1 MKFSTKTKYGLS
13 AMILLAEY
21 YESEMLKSLVSLSEE
36 LGISKIYLEQ
46 VFSQLK
52 GNELVVSIKGPKG
65 GYRLSRDAKEISV
78 LTILQA
84 TESSLFDAEEYPSNN
99 IETTSFE
106 MVFYP
111 FQNHIIEFFSKISLY
126 DLMEKFD
133 QINFNDSFMYY
144 L

>member
-21 YESEMLKSLVSLSEE
+21 YESKTLKSLVSLSEE

-78 LTILQA
+78 LNILQA
-84 TESSLFDAEEYPSNN
+84 TESSLFDAEESPSNN
-99 IETTSFE
+99 IEITSFE
-106 MVFYP
+106 MVFHP
-111 FQNHIIEFFSKISLY
+111 FQNHIVEFFSKISLY

>member
-21 YESEMLKSLVSLSEE
+21 YESQTLKSLVSLSEE

-78 LTILQA
+78 LNILQA
-84 TESSLFDAEEYPSNN
+84 TESSLFDAEESPSNN

-106 MVFYP
+106 MVFSP
-111 FQNHIIEFFSKISLY
+111 FQNHIVEFFSKISLY